1 MSVWLAANWVPLTI
15 CGIVI
20 LALVVLV
27 FNRWEKVGP
36 NEVLIVSRRHATY
49 IATDGRHMEKGFSI
63 IHGGWTFVKPWEKA
77 DRLSLELMTL
87 ELETPEFFTKFGVPI
102 ILDGIAQIKI
112 RSDDPVAT
120 ATAAEMFLSKSLS
133 ELNLIAHQMM
143 SGHLRGAISTLS
155 FEEILSQP
163 EAFAQRVQHL
173 TAEDLG
179 NMGIQVVSFTI
190 REVKDPSNYI
200 KALERPQQAEV
211 EKNAVLGEAR
221 ANRDAAI
228 GRATAERESTVTAS
242 VAQKESQLA
251 RLQAETAVA
260 EAMKIKEVQVQE
272 YASQAAKA
280 KAEADQSYELQKA
293 KTQQLVINEK
303 MGVDLAQKRKQIEV
317 EESEIERRTKELVH
331 MVQKPAEAESARIG
345 LMADAEKGRQ
355 VAMAEAEAE
364 SAKVRGMAEAQI
376 ILAKGQA
383 EAESIRLKRLA
394 EAEGTK
400 ALLLAEAEGMQAKAE
415 AYQQYN
421 EAAVSQMLIE
431 KLPEMAAAVAAPL
444 AKIDRII
451 MVNTGSGADGLGID
465 RITKGVVDVLAQ
477 IPGVAEVLSGINL
490 KELINK
496 VPTLKPEVVAPAAA
510 PPTDGATS
518 EK

>member
-1 MSVWLAANWVPLTI
+1 
-15 CGIVI
+15 
-20 LALVVLV
+20 
-27 FNRWEKVGP
+27 VGP
-36 NEVLIVSRRHATY
+36 NEVLIVSGRHASYTGP
-49 IATDGRHMEKGFSI
+49 DGRRTEKGFSLI
-63 IHGGWTFVKPWEKA
+63 QGGWTFVKPWEKA

-102 ILDGIAQIKI
+102 VLDGIAQIKI
-112 RSDDPVAT
+112 RSDDPIAT

-179 NMGIQVVSFTI
+179 SMGIQVVSFTI

-211 EKNAVLGEAR
+211 EKNAVLGEAN
-221 ANRDAAI
+221 AHRDAAI
-228 GRATAERESTVTAS
+228 GRASAEREATITSS
-242 VAQKESQLA
+242 IAQKESQLA

-272 YASQAAKA
+272 FAAQSAKA

-293 KTQQLVINEK
+293 KTQQLVVEQK
-303 MGVDLAQKRKQIEV
+303 LGVDLAQKRKQIEV
-317 EESEIERRTKELVH
+317 EESEIERRTKELIHTVT
-331 MVQKPAEAESARIG
+331 KPAEADRDRIEV
-345 LMADAEKGRQ
+345 MASAEKGRQ

-364 SAKVRGMAEAQI
+364 SAKVRGLAAAEV
-376 ILAKGQA
+376 ILATGQA
-383 EAESIRLKRLA
+383 EAEAIRLKGLA
-394 EAEGTK
+394 SAEGAK
-400 ALLLAEAEGMQAKAE
+400 AMLLAEAEGMQAKAE

-421 EAAVSQMLIE
+421 EAAVSQMFIE

-451 MVNTGSGADGLGID
+451 MVNTGGGADGIGID
-465 RITKGVVDVLAQ
+465 KITKGVIDVLAQ
-477 IPGVAEVLSGINL
+477 VPGVAEVLTGIDL
-490 KELINK
+490 KALVGK
-496 VPTLKPEVVAPAAA
+496 VRKLAPEEAEDVPA
-510 PPTDGATS
+510 
-518 EK
+518 EKK